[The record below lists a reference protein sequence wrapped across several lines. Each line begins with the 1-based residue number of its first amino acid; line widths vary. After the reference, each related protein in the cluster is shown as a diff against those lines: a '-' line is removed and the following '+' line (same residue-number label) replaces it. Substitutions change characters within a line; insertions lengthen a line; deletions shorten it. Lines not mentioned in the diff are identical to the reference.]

1 MTIMNRNILTL
12 TVVIATGLSG
22 CASVSPVEI
31 SATQQYRLASE
42 TPASTP
48 AFRVIDKRTAD
59 AKVEKKIEG
68 GIYLGDQRI
77 IPSPAE
83 AVQQALHEY
92 IIGDKSMKQRAA
104 FLDGQSLE
112 LTKFEITFNE
122 RDLLA
127 DAQTQVLPG
136 MILMDGLMRSIA
148 QSTLGAATVRVRL
161 SLNYKGI
168 PVIGH
173 GIAETTSS
181 PGSLFTRNA
190 FERAIALVAQAIYL
204 EEQNLAAAQK

>member
-1 MTIMNRNILTL
+1 MSRNILAL
-12 TVVIATGLSG
+12 ALVIATGLSG

-31 SATQQYRLASE
+31 SATQQYRLSSE
-42 TPASTP
+42 TPASKP
-48 AFRVIDKRTAD
+48 AFRVVDKRPAD

-92 IIGDKSMKQRAA
+92 IIRDKSLKQGAA

-112 LTKFEITFNE
+112 LTKFEITFVE
-122 RDLLA
+122 RDLFA
-127 DAQTQVLPG
+127 EQQTHGLPG
-136 MILMDGLMRSIA
+136 VIAMDALMR
-148 QSTLGAATVRVRL
+148 QLTVSTIGAANVRVRL
-161 SLNYKGI
+161 SLNFKGI
-168 PVIGH
+168 QVIGH
-173 GIAETTSS
+173 GIANATSS
-181 PGSLFTRNA
+181 PGSFLTRNA
-190 FERAIALVAQAIYL
+190 FEDAISLVAQAIYL